1 MKPKHKFSDKVRLEE
16 VVKNS
21 LSKAQVLR
29 QLGITPAGG
38 NYKTLNYYI
47 KLYGINISHFTGSA
61 WNQGDRYISF
71 CRVIPLDDILVEDSI
86 YRSSDGL
93 RRKLINQGLKLN
105 KCEKCGNDEWN
116 GLPIPLELDHINGIN
131 NDNRI
136 ENLRILCPNCHA
148 QTETY
153 RGRNQNTGNSR
164 KQYNVNSIST
174 TIVENK
180 PEMLE
185 NKCLVCKVGTKN
197 KSFCSNRCMEVD
209 KIKNIPSKEE
219 LIFKIQMIGRNFS
232 ALGREFNVT
241 DNAVRKWFRKYNL
254 L

>member
-1 MKPKHKFSDKVRLEE
+1 MKPKHKFSDKDRLEE
-16 VVKNS
+16 AIKNS

-29 QLGITPAGG
+29 QLEITPAGG

-47 KLYGINISHFTGSA
+47 KLYGIDISHFTGSV
-61 WNQGDRYISF
+61 WNQGERYTSLW
-71 CRVIPLDDILVEDSI
+71 RTRPLDDILVEDSTN
-86 YRSSDGL
+86 RSSDGR
-93 RRKLINQGLKLN
+93 RRKLIKQGLKPN
-105 KCEKCGNDEWN
+105 RCEKWENDEWN

-153 RGRNQNTGNSR
+153 RGKNQNTGNSR
-164 KQYNVNSIST
+164 KKYNVNSTLIT
-174 TIVENK
+174 PVENK
-180 PEMLE
+180 AETLE
-185 NKCLVCKVGTKN
+185 NKCIVCKIGTKN
-197 KSFCSNRCMEVD
+197 KSFCSNKCMEVN
-209 KIKNIPSKEE
+209 KLKNIPSKEK
-219 LIFKIQMIGRNFS
+219 LISKIQTVGRNFS

-241 DNAVRKWFRKYNL
+241 DNAVRKWFKKYNL